1 VNINICGVGGQG
13 VLFASKT
20 LAGAFLLEDR
30 PVLCAETHG
39 MSQRGGFLLTHLR
52 TDEDAVA
59 PLVPDRSCDLMV
71 SLELLEPMRQTALLS
86 KESRVVVNDLRIV
99 PLPVTLRLAEY
110 PSRGDIIECLGRYTK
125 HLEVVDFN
133 AAALRLGGPILANVV
148 ALGYLADGLPVETK
162 NIKKSITEG
171 SPERFA
177 ATNIAAFKAG
187 MEIRR
192 GTAEP

>member
-20 LAGAFLLEDR
+20 LANAFLLEDR
-30 PVLCAETHG
+30 PVICAETHG

-52 TDEDAVA
+52 TDGDAVA
-59 PLVPDRSCDLMV
+59 PLIPDKACDLMV
-71 SLELLEPMRQTALLS
+71 SFELLEPMRQTGLLS
-86 KESRVVVNDLRIV
+86 NESRVVVNDLRIV
-99 PLPVTLRLAEY
+99 PLPVTLGLAEY
-110 PSRGDIIECLGRYTK
+110 PPREEILKCLGRYTE
-125 HLEVVDFN
+125 HLEVVDFT

-148 ALGYLADGLPVETK
+148 ALGYLADGLPLETK
-162 NIKKSITEG
+162 SIKKSITEG

-177 ATNIAAFKAG
+177 ATNTAAFKLG

>member
-1 VNINICGVGGQG
+1 
-13 VLFASKT
+13 
-20 LAGAFLLEDR
+20 
-30 PVLCAETHG
+30 
-39 MSQRGGFLLTHLR
+39 
-52 TDEDAVA
+52 
-59 PLVPDRSCDLMV
+59 MV

-177 ATNIAAFKAG
+177 ATNIAAFEAG